1 MDRLVLRNV
10 NLLDGENP
18 AVPHQTIV
26 VQGDR
31 ITYVGR
37 DASSSEP
44 GGRVVDLDG
53 RTVMPGMASCH
64 FHSSYHNIGAGPYG
78 SEYPPSYQ
86 ALVSHKNLM
95 NALKHGFTIIVGAG
109 AARDVEPGIKQAI
122 EEGLVPGPRF
132 VPSGRE
138 LSTTGHANDLTAPW
152 HWGMP
157 SVGGARVCDG
167 PEQFRFAVRDE
178 IKRGVEVIKLFVTGG
193 HGVPGSKDRMEMTR
207 DELAAAIDTAHS
219 RGALIR
225 GHVVGKAPIML
236 AIELGMDIIDHCD
249 EMDDEVIAALVET
262 GTFVAPSIYFPKVA
276 AALMQPSRPAV
287 AADMRRAL
295 LSMCEVLPKADAAGV
310 RLLLGDDYGGSSLPH
325 GSFGPELRTY
335 VEDADISPL
344 SVIRWA
350 TRHGAEVIRR
360 GDDLGSIAAGKI
372 ADLLVIDDDP
382 SVDIGAIA
390 DTTPLVVLKGG
401 EVVAGALPK
410 N

>member
-18 AVPHQTIV
+18 AVAHQTIV
-26 VQGDR
+26 VEGDR
-31 ITYVGR
+31 ITSVGR
-37 DASSSEP
+37 GAPSTEP
-44 GGRVVDLDG
+44 GERVVDLGG

-64 FHSSYHNIGAGPYG
+64 FHSSYHNIGGGPYG

-95 NALKHGFTIIVGAG
+95 NALEHGFTMIVGAG

-122 EEGLVPGPRF
+122 EDGLVPGPRF

-193 HGVPGSKDRMEMTR
+193 HGVPGSKDHMEMTR
-207 DELAAAIDTAHS
+207 DELAAAVDTAHA
-219 RGALIR
+219 RGALAR
-225 GHVVGKAPIML
+225 GHVVGKQPIML

-276 AALMQPSRPAV
+276 ASLMEPSRPRL
-287 AADMRRAL
+287 AADMRRGII
-295 LSMCEVLPKADAAGV
+295 SMWDILPKADAAGV
-310 RLLLGDDYGGSSLPH
+310 RLVLGDDYGGRSLPH

-335 VEDADISPL
+335 VEDAGIAPL
-344 SVIRWA
+344 SLIRWA
-350 TRHGAEVIRR
+350 TRHGAELIRR
-360 GDDLGSIAAGKI
+360 GDELGTIATGKI
-372 ADLLVIDDDP
+372 ADLLVIDGDP
-382 SVDIGAIA
+382 SVDIGALA
-390 DTTPLVVLKGG
+390 DAKPLVVLKGG
-401 EVVAGALPK
+401 EVVAGALPE